1 MSHYAARVFRKET
14 RGVVAVSADN
24 GEVFYP
30 DLGNPFVI
38 TVSATN
44 TEERKAPWAT
54 YGPATDLTAL
64 GSL

>member
-1 MSHYAARVFRKET
+1 VSHYAARVFRKEN

-24 GEVFYP
+24 GEVFYL
-30 DLGNPFVI
+30 DLDNPFGI
-38 TVSATN
+38 TVSATS
-44 TEERKAPWAT
+44 TEERRAPWAT